1 MAALQTANFIVAL
14 TTPAL
19 IASSSFGAYYFFA
32 GCTLFCTIF
41 IALFMQET
49 RGHSLEAIEQAFIE
63 SRTGSAAVSGR
74 RAVDSFNL
82 RRVRVAQIV

>member
-1 MAALQTANFIVAL
+1 VAL

-19 IASSSFGAYYFFA
+19 IASSRFGAYYFFG

-49 RGHSLEAIEQAFIE
+49 RGRSLEAIEQAFLE
-63 SRTGSAAVSGR
+63 NSTASTASGSRYVEAFR
-74 RAVDSFNL
+74 L
-82 RRVRVAQIV
+82 RRVRRVAQSVTQGA